1 MTTADLPT
9 REKIQDVIRH
19 DTEAA
24 LTIYDTLIALIRAL
38 EARVQSLEDQL
49 AKNSQ
54 NSSKPPSSDGL
65 RKPHPTSTRVSSG
78 KPSGGQ
84 PGHPGHTLKAVARPD
99 HIRIHRLDR
108 CPQCQ
113 TPLGDV
119 SVRAYTKRQVFDL
132 PPVRVEVTEHQA
144 EIKVCPHCGEQNQ
157 AAFPPE
163 ITQPVQFGTTFQ
175 AQMVY
180 LNQYHLIP
188 LARTVQILDDLY
200 GQPVSEGTVV
210 ETTSTVAAQ
219 VASVNERVKDHLTA
233 QAVVVHFD
241 ETGARVDGRLN
252 WFHSASTVLLT
263 WYGVHRKRGTAAMDD
278 IGILPH
284 LKGIAVHD
292 HLRSY
297 FQYQVSHALCNAHH
311 LRELAF
317 MAERYS
323 QTWATGMIELLV
335 EIKTTVEQVRLGQD
349 HLTPDCLRAFEV
361 RYEALLEQGFREN
374 PTVRA
379 TQDVPPK
386 RGRVKQSP
394 PKNLLDRL
402 RDHKRETL
410 AFMYDFRVPF
420 DNNQAERDL
429 RMMKVKQKVSGCF
442 RSKDGAQIFCA
453 VRSYIST
460 AHKNGQRVLD
470 VLKLALNGT
479 PYVPPILTVR
489 SASTA

>member
-1 MTTADLPT
+1 MTPADLPT
-9 REKIQDVIRH
+9 REQIQDLIQQDR
-19 DTEAA
+19 DAA
-24 LTIYDTLIALIRAL
+24 LAIYDTLIALIRAL
-38 EARVQSLEDQL
+38 EARVQALEDQL

-65 RKPHPTSTRVSSG
+65 KKPHPQSLRSSSG
-78 KPSGGQ
+78 KSSGGQ

-99 HIRIHRLDR
+99 HIRVHRLDR
-108 CPQCQ
+108 CQQCQ
-113 TPLGDV
+113 APLGEV
-119 SVRAYTKRQVFDL
+119 SVREYAKRQVFDL

-157 AAFPPE
+157 AAFPPAV
-163 ITQPVQFGTTFQ
+163 TQPVQFGTTLQ

-200 GQPVSEGTVV
+200 GQSVSEGTVV
-210 ETTSTVAAQ
+210 ETSFTVAAQ
-219 VASVNERVKDHLTA
+219 VASVNERIKAHLTEQA
-233 QAVVVHFD
+233 QVVHFD
-241 ETGARVDGRLN
+241 ETGARVDGLLN
-252 WFHSASTVLLT
+252 WFHSASTALLT
-263 WYGVHRKRGTAAMDD
+263 WYAVHRNRGTVAMDE

-297 FQYQVSHALCNAHH
+297 FQYRVNHALCNAHH

-317 MAERYS
+317 IVERYS

-335 EIKTTVEQVRLGQD
+335 EIKTIVEQVRLVQD
-349 HLTPDCLRAFEV
+349 HLTPDCLRAFEA
-361 RYEALLEQGFREN
+361 RYDALLEQGFREN

-379 TQDVPPK
+379 ARDVPPK

-410 AFMYDFRVPF
+410 GFMYDFRVPF

-442 RSKDGAQIFCA
+442 RSTDGAQVFCA

-460 AHKNGQRVLD
+460 AQKNGQRVLD
-470 VLKLALNGT
+470 VLKSALNGT
-479 PYVPPILTVR
+479 PYVPPILIAQ

>member
-9 REKIQDVIRH
+9 REKIQDVIQH

-24 LTIYDTLIALIRAL
+24 LAIYDTLIALIRSL

-99 HIRIHRLDR
+99 HIRVHRLDR

-119 SVRAYTKRQVFDL
+119 SVREYTQRQVFDL

-144 EIKVCPHCGEQNQ
+144 EIKVCPHCGERNQ
-157 AAFPPE
+157 ATFPPE
-163 ITQPVQFGTTFQ
+163 VTQPVQFGTTLQ

-219 VASVNERVKDHLTA
+219 VASVNERVKEHLTE
-233 QAVVVHFD
+233 QAAVVHFD
-241 ETGARVDGRLN
+241 ETGARVDGLLN
-252 WFHSASTVLLT
+252 WFHSASTARLT
-263 WYGVHRKRGTAAMDD
+263 WYARHRKRGTAAMDE

-292 HLRSY
+292 HLHSY
-297 FQYQVSHALCNAHH
+297 FQYQVHHALCNAHH
-311 LRELAF
+311 LRELGF
-317 MAERYS
+317 IAERYS
-323 QTWATGMIELLV
+323 QTWATEMIELLV
-335 EIKTTVEQVRLGQD
+335 EIKTTVEQVRLVED
-349 HLTPDCLRAFEV
+349 HLAPDCLRAFEV

-374 PTVRA
+374 PTVRE

-402 RDHKRETL
+402 RAHKRETL

-442 RSKDGAQIFCA
+442 RSKDGAQVFCA

-479 PYVPPILTVR
+479 PYIPPILTAR